1 MRHVSTAVMIEKLVG
16 MLGTD
21 DLSDWETTFVK
32 SLQQRL
38 AEGQVT
44 SLTERQVDA
53 LDRLH
58 NKHFA

>member
-21 DLSDWETTFVK
+21 DLSEWETGFVQ
-32 SLQQRL
+32 SLQRRL

-44 SLTERQVDA
+44 SLTERQVET

-58 NKHFA
+58 SKHFA

>member
-38 AEGQVT
+38 TEGSVT
-44 SLTERQVDA
+44 SLTERQIDA

>member
-1 MRHVSTAVMIEKLVG
+1 MRHFSTAVMVEKLVS

-21 DLSDWETTFVK
+21 DLSDWETCFVL
-32 SLQQRL
+32 SLQRRL
-38 AEGQVT
+38 AEGQIT
-44 SLTERQVDA
+44 ALTERQVET